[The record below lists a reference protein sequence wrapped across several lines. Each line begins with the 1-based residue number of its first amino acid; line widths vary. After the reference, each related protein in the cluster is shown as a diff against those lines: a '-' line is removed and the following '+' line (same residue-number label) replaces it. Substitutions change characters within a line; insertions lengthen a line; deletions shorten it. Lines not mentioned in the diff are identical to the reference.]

1 MAETKNLANDQ
12 NENRSQSLAEI
23 KESPLVTD
31 QGVTTV
37 EETVIQK
44 LAGLA
49 AREVPGVHALG
60 NAARRTFDAITER
73 IPGSQTH
80 VGGGV
85 SVQKG
90 ETETAIDLTVIV
102 EYGAAVVEV
111 SEAIRFNV
119 IRAVQHGT
127 GLAVVQVNITVA
139 DVHLPED
146 DDRES
151 ENDLA

>member
-1 MAETKNLANDQ
+1 MAQTKNPASDQ
-12 NENRSQSLAEI
+12 NENRSASLSEI
-23 KESPLVTD
+23 KNSPLVTD

-85 SVQKG
+85 SVQRG

-111 SEAIRFNV
+111 SDAIRHNV
-119 IRAVQHGT
+119 TRAVQHGT
-127 GLAVVQVNITVA
+127 GLDVVEVNITVT

-146 DDRES
+146 DDDES
-151 ENDLA
+151 ENNLA